1 MIWVSLLLLGLIL
14 YLLVQRGAAR
24 MSQTPGWLLWLILML
39 PAFFIVAWM
48 LVNGQQPIPSLLLI
62 GIFILSSF
70 LYWVLLRRTLTPTAA
85 PEAPPQEIQPTP
97 EPVKNLLD
105 RSEEAQLQG
114 CFPWSL
120 YYLQQIEYRPQAVI
134 CRGQMRGQA
143 EKVFATIQDNIALQ
157 FGDRFLV
164 TFQMGSSDKPFFA
177 LIPKQRIPTPG
188 QLTRPFLTLS
198 LFLLTLLTTTL
209 AGTVIVHGNAT
220 PDLLAQ
226 DPSVLMAGLPYSLAL
241 LGILGIH
248 EGGHYLTAK
257 FYQIQ
262 ATLPYFI
269 PLPFGLGTLGAF
281 IQIRSPIPHRRALF
295 DVGIAGPLAG
305 FVATLPLLIW
315 GLSQSEIVPLAAD
328 ATSRFDPEAFD
339 PRISILFALFGRLV
353 WGTALTVDS
362 AIHLHPVAIAGALGL
377 VVTAL
382 NLMPVGQ
389 LDGGHIVHAMYG
401 HRAGAII
408 GQVTRLLILVLS
420 FVQPWLFFWAII
432 LFFMPAFDEPAVND
446 VTELNSWR
454 DGIGLFAL
462 GLLVLI
468 IFPMPEPFAGL
479 LLHTNPAP

>member
-1 MIWVSLLLLGLIL
+1 MVWVSLVLLGLIL

-24 MSQTPGWLLWLILML
+24 MSRTPAWLLWLVLMI

-48 LVNGQQPIPSLLLI
+48 VVKGQQAIPSLLLI
-62 GIFILSSF
+62 TVFIFSSF
-70 LYWVLLRRTLTPTAA
+70 LYWVLSRRNLPAA
-85 PEAPPQEIQPTP
+85 PTP
-97 EPVKNLLD
+97 EVKESQAPVEAEPAQNLLN
-105 RSEEAQLQG
+105 RTEEAQLQS

-143 EKVFATIQDNIALQ
+143 EKVYSTIQDNIALQ

-164 TFQMGSSDKPFFA
+164 TFQMGGSDKPFFA
-177 LIPKQRIPTPG
+177 LIPKQRIPSPG
-188 QLTRPFLTLS
+188 QLTRPLLS
-198 LFLLTLLTTTL
+198 GVLFALTLLTTTL
-209 AGTVIVHGNAT
+209 AGTALAQ
-220 PDLLAQ
+220 PDLTAAMVMKSPQLIL
-226 DPSVLMAGLPYSLAL
+226 SGLPYALAL
-241 LGILGIH
+241 LGILGVH
-248 EGGHYLTAK
+248 ESGHYFMAQY
-257 FYQIQ
+257 YQIQ

-269 PLPFGLGTLGAF
+269 PIPFGLGTLGAF

-305 FVATLPLLIW
+305 LIVTLPILVW
-315 GLSQSEIVPLAAD
+315 GLGHSQLVELPQDSPA
-328 ATSRFDPEAFD
+328 RFSIEAMN
-339 PRISILFALFGRLV
+339 PRISILFALISRLV
-353 WGTALTVDS
+353 WGADLTTLS
-362 AIHLHPVAIAGALGL
+362 GIHLHPLAIAGALGL

-408 GQVTRLLILVLS
+408 GQITRLLVLVLS

-432 LFFMPAFDEPAVND
+432 LFLMPAFDEPAVND

-454 DGIGLFAL
+454 DGLGLVAL
-462 GLLVLI
+462 GLLILI
-468 IFPMPEPFAGL
+468 IFPVPEPLAGL
-479 LLHTNPAP
+479 LLSTNPTP

>member
-24 MSQTPGWLLWLILML
+24 MSQTPGWLLWLVLML
-39 PAFFIVAWM
+39 PAFFIVAWV
-48 LVNGQQPIPSLLLI
+48 LINGQQPIPSILLI

-70 LYWVLLRRTLTPTAA
+70 LYWVLLRRNLPATPA
-85 PEAPPQEIQPTP
+85 PEAPPLESQP
-97 EPVKNLLD
+97 EPEPPKNLLN

-143 EKVFATIQDNIALQ
+143 EKVFATVQDNIALQ

-164 TFQMGSSDKPFFA
+164 TFQMGNSDKPFFA
-177 LIPKQRIPTPG
+177 LIPKQRIPSPG
-188 QLTRPFLTLS
+188 TLTRPLLTLT
-198 LFLLTLLTTTL
+198 LLLLTLLTTTL
-209 AGTVIVHGNAT
+209 AGAVIVHGEAT
-220 PDLLAQ
+220 PNLLAKST
-226 DPSVLMAGLPYSLAL
+226 SVLWSGLPYSLAL

-248 EGGHYLTAK
+248 ESGHYFMAK
-257 FYQIQ
+257 FYQVQ

-281 IQIRSPIPHRRALF
+281 IQIRSPIPNRRALF
-295 DVGIAGPLAG
+295 DIGIAGPLAG
-305 FVATLPLLIW
+305 LMVTLPILVW
-315 GLSQSEIVPLAAD
+315 GLGQSQLVNLPAD
-328 ATSRFDPEAFD
+328 ATTQFDIQAFN
-339 PRISILFALFGRLV
+339 PRISILFALFSRLV
-353 WGTALTVDS
+353 FGADLTMTSGID
-362 AIHLHPVAIAGALGL
+362 LHPVAIAGVLGL

-401 HRAGAII
+401 HRAGAVI
-408 GQVTRLLILVLS
+408 GQITRLLILVLS
-420 FVQPWLFFWAII
+420 FVQPWLFFWAIV

-446 VTELNSWR
+446 VTELNNWR
-454 DGIGLFAL
+454 DGL
-462 GLLVLI
+462 GLVALALLILI
-468 IFPMPEPFAGL
+468 IFPTPEPLANL
-479 LLHTNPAP
+479 LLTTHPTP